1 MAKIMLDA
9 GHYAKYNR
17 SPCIKTYYESE
28 MNWKL
33 QGWLKYYLERLG
45 FTVLQTR
52 ADQKK
57 DLGVVQRGQASKGC
71 DLLLS
76 IHSNAVG
83 SSVNESIDY
92 PVAYVPLNGSATTLG
107 KQLAEC
113 VEKMMGTKQKAQV
126 QTRKGSNGDY
136 YGIIRGA
143 TSVGVP
149 CIILEHSF
157 HTNTKATQWLLNDDN
172 LQGMAKAEAEII
184 ASYFGLYKATDTPQ
198 IKKAKYSV
206 QVGAFSSKSLAD
218 AMVTDLKRAG
228 FDAFVVEK
236 GEPIKEA
243 PKETPKQKSV
253 EEIAKEVI
261 NGKWGN
267 GEERKKRLTE
277 AGYNYSTIQKKVNE
291 LCK

>member
-1 MAKIMLDA
+1 MAIKIMLDA

-33 QGWLKYYLERLG
+33 HNWLKYYLERLG
-45 FTVLQTR
+45 ITVYQTR
-52 ADQKK
+52 HDQKK
-57 DLGVVQRGQASKGC
+57 DMAVVERGKSSKGC

-76 IHSNAVG
+76 VHSNAVG
-83 SSVNESIDY
+83 SSANEKVDY
-92 PVAYVPLNGSATTLG
+92 PVAYVPLDGKGTALG
-107 KQLAEC
+107 KLLAEC
-113 VEKMMGTKQKAQV
+113 VEKMMGTKQEGQV
-126 QTRKGSNGDY
+126 QTRRGNNGDY

-157 HTNTKATQWLLNDDN
+157 HTNTKATEWLLNDAN
-172 LQGMAKAEAEII
+172 LQDIAKAEAEII
-184 ASYFGLYKATDTPQ
+184 ASYFGLYKATDKSQANSQTVKCP
-198 IKKAKYSV
+198 KCGHSFV
-206 QVGAFSSKSLAD
+206 QG
-218 AMVTDLKRAG
+218 
-228 FDAFVVEK
+228 
-236 GEPIKEA
+236 
-243 PKETPKQKSV
+243 ETPKQKSV
-253 EEIAKEVI
+253 DEIAKEVI

>member
-1 MAKIMLDA
+1 MAIKIMLDA
-9 GHYAKYNR
+9 GHYGKYNK

-33 QGWLKYYLERLG
+33 QNHIRYYLERLG

-57 DLGVVQRGQASKGC
+57 DLAVVQRGKSAKGC

-76 IHSNAVG
+76 IHSNAVDN
-83 SSVNESIDY
+83 SVHENIDY

-113 VEKMMGTKQKAQV
+113 VAKMMGTKQKAQV

-143 TSVGVP
+143 TAVGVP

-172 LQGMAKAEAEII
+172 LQGIAKAEAEII
-184 ASYFGLYKATDTPQ
+184 AEYFGVKQSTDAPQ
-198 IKKAKYSV
+198 SKDAKYSV
-206 QVGAFSSKSLAD
+206 QVGAFNSKPLAD
-218 AMVTDLKRAG
+218 AMVTTLKRAG

-236 GEPIKEA
+236 GEPI
-243 PKETPKQKSV
+243 KETPKQKSV

-277 AGYNYSTIQKKVNE
+277 VGYDYSTIQKKVNE
-291 LCK
+291 LLK

>member
-1 MAKIMLDA
+1 MATKIMLDA
-9 GHYAKYNR
+9 GHYGKYNQ

-33 QGWLKYYLERLG
+33 HNWLKYYLERLG
-45 FTVLQTR
+45 FTVMQTR

-57 DLGVVQRGQASKGC
+57 DLGVVARGQSAKGC

-76 IHSNAVG
+76 VHSNAVDN
-83 SSVNESIDY
+83 SVHENIDY
-92 PVAYVPLNGSATTLG
+92 PVAYVPLNGSADTLG

-113 VEKMMGTKQKAQV
+113 VAKTMGTKQKAQV
-126 QTRKGSNGDY
+126 QRRKGNNGDY

-172 LQGMAKAEAEII
+172 LQAIAKAEAEII
-184 ASYFGLYKATDTPQ
+184 AEYFGIKQATDTTE
-198 IKKAKYSV
+198 AKYSV
-206 QVGAFSSKSLAD
+206 QVGAFNIKPLAD
-218 AMVTDLKRAG
+218 AMVTELKRAG
-228 FDAFVVEK
+228 YDAFVVEK
-236 GEPIKEA
+236 GEPIKET
-243 PKETPKQKSV
+243 PKETPKLKSV
-253 EEIAKEVI
+253 EELAKEVI
-261 NGKWGN
+261 DGKWGN

-277 AGYNYSTIQKKVNE
+277 AGYDYSTIQKKVNE
-291 LCK
+291 LLKG

>member
-1 MAKIMLDA
+1 MAIKIMLDA
-9 GHYAKYNR
+9 GHYGKYNK

-33 QGWLKYYLERLG
+33 HNWLKYYLERWG
-45 FTVLQTR
+45 FTVAQTR

-57 DLGVVQRGQASKGC
+57 DLAVVTRGQSAKGY
-71 DLLLS
+71 DLLVS
-76 IHSNAVG
+76 VHSNAVDN
-83 SSVNESIDY
+83 SVHENIDY

-113 VEKMMGTKQKAQV
+113 VAKMMGTKQKAQV

-157 HTNTKATQWLLNDDN
+157 HTNTKATEWLLNDSN
-172 LQGMAKAEAEII
+172 LQAIAKAEAEII
-184 ASYFGLYKATDTPQ
+184 AEYFGLYKATEPSQT
-198 IKKAKYSV
+198 KEAKYSV

-218 AMVTDLKRAG
+218 AMVTNLKRAG

-236 GEPIKEA
+236 GEP
-243 PKETPKQKSV
+243 V
-253 EEIAKEVI
+253 EESPKKKSIKDIALEVI

-267 GEERKKRLTE
+267 GDERKKRLTE
-277 AGYNYSTIQKKVNE
+277 AGYDYSAVQKKVNE
-291 LCK
+291 LVKG